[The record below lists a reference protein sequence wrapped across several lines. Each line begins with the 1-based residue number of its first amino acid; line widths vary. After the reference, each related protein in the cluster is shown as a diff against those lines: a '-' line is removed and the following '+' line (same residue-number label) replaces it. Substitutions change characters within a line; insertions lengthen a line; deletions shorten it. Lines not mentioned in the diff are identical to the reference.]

1 MEPHLK
7 RPNEFVIVSC
17 FEFYQVF
24 DHCHCPW
31 SHWHCHRHWRD
42 DIHHNIGLQHFDHFH
57 RKVLY
62 SSPHPQ
68 ISNPS
73 NSTML
78 TLVPLAFGSQ
88 VEILSRWS
96 LSTVSRWTLT
106 RRQVAQYLLRLS
118 VAASCR
124 RQPPHTFSSAVFAS
138 VFQKIVH
145 FLHFHFLMVDHVT
158 IYLVKKYLFVS
169 RKMI

>member
-88 VEILSRWS
+88 VETQS
-96 LSTVSRWTLT
+96 
-106 RRQVAQYLLRLS
+106 Q
-118 VAASCR
+118 
-124 RQPPHTFSSAVFAS
+124 SSATSIGDCMV
-138 VFQKIVH
+138 IVS
-145 FLHFHFLMVDHVT
+145 LL
-158 IYLVKKYLFVS
+158 S
-169 RKMI
+169 